1 MGYTINIYLK
11 FALIGLGLL
20 GGIILSVSFG
30 FWYGFPLIL
39 MGIAMV
45 ISYILLGTVQ
55 SAAMMLQMQDL
66 EGMEQRLS
74 LTFFPQWLYSAN
86 RAYFYLLRGSA
97 AMQRKEFEQA
107 EILYAQAQA
116 AGLPSDNEKAMIL
129 LQLANIR
136 ASKNNLK
143 AAEMYV
149 KQAKE
154 LKVTEPNLKQQIK
167 DFETAIK
174 QNTHAQTTM
183 MRQGFRGFQGG
194 GKRPKMR

>member
-11 FALIGLGLL
+11 FALIVLGLL
-20 GGIILSVSFG
+20 GGIILWASFG

-39 MGIAMV
+39 VGIAMV

-66 EGMEQRLS
+66 DGMEQRLS

-86 RAYFYLLRGSA
+86 RSYYFLLRGTA

-107 EILYAQAQA
+107 EAFYTQAQA

-154 LKVTEPNLKQQIK
+154 LKITEPSLKQQIK
-167 DFETAIK
+167 DFENAIK
-174 QNTHAQTTM
+174 QNTQAQNTM

-194 GKRPKMR
+194 MRRPKMR

>member
-39 MGIAMV
+39 VGIAMV

-97 AMQRKEFEQA
+97 AMQRK
-107 EILYAQAQA
+107 
-116 AGLPSDNEKAMIL
+116 
-129 LQLANIR
+129 
-136 ASKNNLK
+136 
-143 AAEMYV
+143 
-149 KQAKE
+149 
-154 LKVTEPNLKQQIK
+154 
-167 DFETAIK
+167 
-174 QNTHAQTTM
+174 
-183 MRQGFRGFQGG
+183 
-194 GKRPKMR
+194 

>member
-1 MGYTINIYLK
+1 MAYTINIYLK
-11 FALIGLGLL
+11 FALIVLGLL
-20 GGIILSVSFG
+20 GGIILWASFG

-39 MGIAMV
+39 VGIAMA
-45 ISYILLGTVQ
+45 ISYVLLGTIQ
-55 SAAMMLQMQDL
+55 SAAMMLQTQDF

-74 LTFFPQWLYSAN
+74 LTFFPKWLYSAN
-86 RAYFYLLRGSA
+86 RAYFFLLRGSA
-97 AMQRKEFEQA
+97 AMQRQEFEKA
-107 EILYAQAQA
+107 ESFYGQAQA

-143 AAEMYV
+143 AAEMYI

-154 LKVTEPNLKQQIK
+154 LKITEPNLKQQIK
-167 DFETAIK
+167 EMEAAVK
-174 QNTHAQTTM
+174 QNNQAQNTM

-194 GKRPKMR
+194 SRRPKMR